1 MTDLWPFIISG
12 IATGSVYGIAATGL
26 VLTYKTSGIFNFAH
40 GALAAASAYAFYEL
54 HVRHGLPWPLA
65 TLVCVGVLG
74 PAAGFCVEY
83 FTRRLVTVT
92 SAMRIVGS
100 LGLLLLIQGA
110 AQVRYGTTAINFPQF
125 LPQRLYRIG
134 GVNLTADRIIVT
146 ALGLL
151 VVVAL
156 FVFFRFSRLGLHMRA
171 VVDNP
176 GLLDLSGTSPRQV
189 RAVSWAIGCAFA
201 SLSGILLAPLIGLDA
216 ILLTLLVV
224 QAFGAA
230 AVGAFTSLPLTYAGS
245 LAIGVVAALSTKY
258 VADFPSLA
266 GLPPSLPFLVL
277 FLALLFTPRGR
288 LVDTAPR
295 RSVGDDAALP
305 PAAVWAGR
313 AILLAALVAVPHVVG
328 TRLPVYISALIY
340 VLMFI
345 SLRPLIRTSGQVA
358 LCHAAFAAIGGV
370 AFAHFTTGLGL
381 PWAVAFLVAGLCTV
395 PVGAFLALP
404 AIRLPGLYL
413 SLATFGF
420 GILLERMVY
429 GMGVMFGYTGRRMA
443 PRPDLPRLDFR
454 SDTTFY
460 YLCLAVVVAAAAGM
474 WLMYRSRLGRLL
486 EGLAESP
493 VALTVLGANTS
504 VSRLLVFCLSAFV
517 AGLAGALFASAA
529 GTISGV
535 GFGAFLSLTMVA
547 VLMIS
552 GRGEIGSV
560 FIAAA
565 IMVVAPSYIRSAT
578 YQEFQPVAF
587 GALAMYAA
595 TRPAGGGRVAALWS
609 RLATRRSNADDE
621 RPEAGNEVAALVPV
635 TAGGGGF
642 DDRR

>member
-1 MTDLWPFIISG
+1 LADFWPFIIAG
-12 IATGSVYGIAATGL
+12 VATGSVYGIAATGL
-26 VLTYKTSGIFNFAH
+26 VLTYKTSGVFNFAH

-54 HVRHGLPWPLA
+54 HVRHGLAWPLA
-65 TLVCVGVLG
+65 ALVCVGILG
-74 PAAGFCVEY
+74 PLIGFCVEY
-83 FTRRLVTVT
+83 FTRRLATVT
-92 SAMRIVGS
+92 SAMRIVGT
-100 LGLLLLIQGA
+100 LGLLLVVQGA

-125 LPQRLYRIG
+125 LPQKLYRIG

-146 ALGLL
+146 VLGV
-151 VVVAL
+151 VVVAAL
-156 FVFFRFSRLGLHMRA
+156 FAFFRLSQLGLHMRA

-176 GLLDLSGTSPRQV
+176 GLLDLAGTSPRRI
-189 RAVSWAIGCAFA
+189 RALSWAIGCAFA

-230 AVGAFTSLPLTYAGS
+230 AVGGFTSLPMTYAGA
-245 LAIGVVAALSTKY
+245 LAIGVVGALSTKY

-277 FLALLFTPRGR
+277 FVALLVTPRGR
-288 LVDTAPR
+288 LVDSAPR
-295 RSVGDDAALP
+295 RSVGRDATLP
-305 PAAVWAGR
+305 PVAVWAGR
-313 AILLAALVAVPHVVG
+313 VLLLAGLVVAPHVVG
-328 TRLPVYISALIY
+328 TRLPVYISALIHV
-340 VLMFI
+340 VLFI

-381 PWAVAFLVAGLCTV
+381 PWFAAFLAAGLCTV

-429 GMGVMFGYTGRRMA
+429 GMGIMFGYTGRRNA
-443 PRPDLPRLDFR
+443 PRPDLGVLDFS

-460 YLCLAVVVAAAAGM
+460 YLCLAVVVACTVGM
-474 WLMYRSRLGRLL
+474 SLMYRSRLGRLL

-493 VALTVLGANTS
+493 VAVTVLGANTA
-504 VSRLLVFCLSAFV
+504 VSRLLVFCISAFV

-529 GTISGV
+529 GTVSGV

-552 GRGEIGSV
+552 GRGEIASV

-565 IMVVAPSYIRSAT
+565 LLVVVPSYVRSES

-587 GALAMYAA
+587 GALAMFAA
-595 TRPAGGGRVAALWS
+595 TRPAGGGRPAAWWRRIMTPRPATGQPQADSS
-609 RLATRRSNADDE
+609 REIPTL
-621 RPEAGNEVAALVPV
+621 V
-635 TAGGGGF
+635 TATARGDG
-642 DDRR
+642 R

>member
-1 MTDLWPFIISG
+1 MTDFWPFLISG

-26 VLTYKTSGIFNFAH
+26 VLTYKTSGVFNFAH

-54 HVRHGLPWPLA
+54 HVRHGLAWPLA

-74 PAAGFCVEY
+74 PLAGFCVEY
-83 FTRRLVTVT
+83 FTRRLANVT

-100 LGLLLLIQGA
+100 LGLLLVIQGA
-110 AQVRYGTTAINFPQF
+110 AQVRYGTSAINFPQF
-125 LPQRLYRIG
+125 LPQKLYRIG

-146 ALGLL
+146 VLGLV

-176 GLLDLSGTSPRQV
+176 RLLDLAGTSPRRV
-189 RAVSWAIGCAFA
+189 RAASWAIGCAFA

-230 AVGAFTSLPLTYAGS
+230 AVGGFTSLPLTYAGS
-245 LAIGVVAALSTKY
+245 LAIGVLGALSTKY

-277 FLALLFTPRGR
+277 FLALLVTPRGR

-295 RSVGDDAALP
+295 RSVGGDATLP

-313 AILLAALVAVPHVVG
+313 GLLLAALLVAPHVVG

-340 VLMFI
+340 AVMFI

-370 AFAHFTTGLGL
+370 VFAHFTTGLGL
-381 PWAVAFLVAGLCTV
+381 PWFVAFLAAGLCTV

-429 GMGVMFGYTGRRMA
+429 GMGIMFGYTGRRTA
-443 PRPDLPRLDFR
+443 PRPDLFGIDFH
-454 SDTTFY
+454 SDTSFY

-474 WLMYRSRLGRLL
+474 SLMYRSRLGRLL

-493 VALTVLGANTS
+493 VAVTVLGANTAI
-504 VSRLLVFCLSAFV
+504 SRLLVFCISAFV

-529 GTISGV
+529 GTVSGV
-535 GFGAFLSLTMVA
+535 GFGAFLSLTLVA

-552 GRGEIGSV
+552 GRGEIASV

-565 IMVVAPSYIRSAT
+565 LLVVAPSYIRSST
-578 YQEFQPVAF
+578 YQDFQPVAF

-595 TRPAGGGRVAALWS
+595 TRQSGGGRLAGWWERFSSARPAAGEP
-609 RLATRRSNADDE
+609 RS
-621 RPEAGNEVAALVPV
+621 EAGSEVPALVPAV
-635 TAGGGGF
+635 ARGEVG
-642 DDRR
+642 

>member
-1 MTDLWPFIISG
+1 LTDLWPFVIAG
-12 IATGSVYGIAATGL
+12 VATGSVYGIAATGL

-54 HVRHGLPWPLA
+54 HFQHGLPWPLA

-74 PAAGFCVEY
+74 PLAGFCVEY
-83 FTRRLVTVT
+83 FVRRLASVT

-100 LGLLLLIQGA
+100 IGLLLLIQGA

-125 LPQRLYRIG
+125 LPQRLFRIG

-146 ALGLL
+146 VLGLV

-156 FVFFRFSRLGLHMRA
+156 FAFFRFSRLGLHMRA

-176 GLLDLSGTSPRQV
+176 GLLDLAGTSPRQI
-189 RAVSWAIGCAFA
+189 RTVSWAVGCAFA

-224 QAFGAA
+224 QAFGAG
-230 AVGAFTSLPLTYAGS
+230 AVGGFTSLPLTYAGG
-245 LAIGVVAALSTKY
+245 LIIGVVGALSTKY
-258 VADFPSLA
+258 VVDFPSLA

-277 FLALLFTPRGR
+277 FGALLLTPRGR
-288 LVDTAPR
+288 LVDAAPR
-295 RSVGDDAALP
+295 RSVSGGDSLP
-305 PAAVWAGR
+305 PAIVWLGR
-313 AILLAALVAVPHVVG
+313 GVLLVGLVAAPHLVG

-340 VLMFI
+340 ALMFI
-345 SLRPLIRTSGQVA
+345 SLRPLIRTSGQVS

-381 PWAVAFLVAGLCTV
+381 PWAMAFVAAGLCTV

-404 AIRLPGLYL
+404 AMRLPGLFL

-429 GMGVMFGYTGRRMA
+429 GMGVMFGYTGRRAA
-443 PRPDLPRLDFR
+443 PRPDLPGIDFS
-454 SDTTFY
+454 SDTYFY

-474 WLMYRSRLGRLL
+474 SLMYRSRLGRLL

-493 VALTVLGANTS
+493 TALTVLGANTG
-504 VSRLLVFCLSAFV
+504 VSRLLVFCISAFV
-517 AGLAGALFASAA
+517 AGLAGALFAAAA
-529 GTISGV
+529 GTVSGV

-552 GRGEIGSV
+552 GRGEISSV

-565 IMVVAPSYIRSAT
+565 VLIVAPSYIRSAT
-578 YQEFQPVAF
+578 YQEFQPVVF

-595 TRPAGGGRVAALWS
+595 TRPAGGGRISALWA
-609 RLATRRSNADDE
+609 RAGARRPNPDE
-621 RPEAGNEVAALVPV
+621 ERAEAVGEVGRLVPA
-635 TAGGGGF
+635 TAGR
-642 DDRR
+642 DPR

>member
-1 MTDLWPFIISG
+1 LTDFWPFIISG

-54 HVRHGLPWPLA
+54 HFRRGLAWPLA
-65 TLVCVGVLG
+65 TLVCVGVVG
-74 PAAGFCVEY
+74 PVAGFCVEY
-83 FTRRLVTVT
+83 FTRRLANVT

-100 LGLLLLIQGA
+100 LGLLLVVQGA
-110 AQVRYGTTAINFPQF
+110 AQVRYGTSAINFPQF
-125 LPQRLYRIG
+125 LPQKLFRIG

-146 ALGLL
+146 VLGL
-151 VVVAL
+151 VTVVAL
-156 FVFFRFSRLGLHMRA
+156 FAFFRFSRLGLYMRA

-176 GLLDLSGTSPRQV
+176 GLLDLAGTSPRRI
-189 RAVSWAIGCAFA
+189 RALSWAIGCAFA

-230 AVGAFTSLPLTYAGS
+230 AVGGFTSLPLTYAGA
-245 LAIGVVAALSTKY
+245 LAIGVVGALSTKY
-258 VADFPSLA
+258 VADIPSLA

-277 FLALLFTPRGR
+277 FLALLLTPRGR

-295 RSVGDDAALP
+295 RSVGSDTALP

-313 AILLAALVAVPHVVG
+313 GLLLAGLVVVPHVVG
-328 TRLPVYISALIY
+328 TRLPVYISALIF

-358 LCHAAFAAIGGV
+358 LCHAAFAAIGAVG
-370 AFAHFTTGLGL
+370 FAHFSTGLGL
-381 PWAVAFLVAGLCTV
+381 PWLVAFLAAGLCTV

-429 GMGVMFGYTGRRMA
+429 GMGIMFGYTGRRIA
-443 PRPDLPRLDFR
+443 PRPHLPGLDFS

-460 YLCLAVVVAAAAGM
+460 YLCLVVVVLAAVGM
-474 WLMYRSRLGRLL
+474 SLMYRSRLGRLL

-493 VALTVLGANTS
+493 VAVTVLGANTA
-504 VSRLLVFCLSAFV
+504 VSRLLVFCISAFV
-517 AGLAGALFASAA
+517 AGLAGALFAAAA
-529 GTISGV
+529 GTVSGV

-552 GRGEIGSV
+552 GRGEITSV
-560 FIAAA
+560 CIAAA
-565 IMVVAPSYIRSAT
+565 LMVVAPSYIRSST
-578 YQEFQPVAF
+578 YLDFQPVAF

-595 TRPAGGGRVAALWS
+595 TRPAGGGRLGAGWRRIVAGRGAAGTP
-609 RLATRRSNADDE
+609 AT
-621 RPEAGNEVAALVPV
+621 EAGGDVASLVP
-635 TAGGGGF
+635 ALSGRGEL
-642 DDRR
+642 R

>member
-1 MTDLWPFIISG
+1 LTDFWPFIIAG
-12 IATGSVYGIAATGL
+12 VATGSVYGIAAIGL
-26 VLTYKTSGIFNFAH
+26 VLTYKTSGVFNFAH

-54 HVRHGLPWPLA
+54 HVQHGLAWPLA
-65 TLVCVGVLG
+65 ALVCVGIFG
-74 PAAGFCVEY
+74 PLVGFCVEY
-83 FTRRLVTVT
+83 FTRRLATVT
-92 SAMRIVGS
+92 SAMRIVGT
-100 LGLLLLIQGA
+100 LGLLLVVQGA

-125 LPQRLYRIG
+125 LPQKLYRIG

-146 ALGLL
+146 VLGVV

-156 FVFFRFSRLGLHMRA
+156 FAFFRFSQLGLHMRA

-176 GLLDLSGTSPRQV
+176 GLLDLAGTSPRRV
-189 RAVSWAIGCAFA
+189 RALSWAIGCAFA

-230 AVGAFTSLPLTYAGS
+230 AVGGFTSLPLTYTGA
-245 LAIGVVAALSTKY
+245 LAIGVVGALSTKY

-277 FLALLFTPRGR
+277 FLALLVTPRGR
-288 LVDTAPR
+288 LVDSAPR
-295 RSVGDDAALP
+295 RSVGGDATLP

-313 AILLAALVAVPHVVG
+313 GVLLAALIAVPHVVG

-340 VLMFI
+340 VVLFI

-370 AFAHFTTGLGL
+370 GFAHFTTGLGL
-381 PWAVAFLVAGLCTV
+381 PWFVAFLAAGLCTV

-420 GILLERMVY
+420 GVLLERMVY
-429 GMGVMFGYTGRRMA
+429 GMGIMFGYTGRRTA
-443 PRPDLPRLDFR
+443 PRPDLAGLDFS

-460 YLCLAVVVAAAAGM
+460 YLCLAVVVAAAVGM
-474 WLMYRSRLGRLL
+474 SLMYRSRLGRLL

-493 VALTVLGANTS
+493 VAVTVLGANTA
-504 VSRLLVFCLSAFV
+504 VSRLLVFCISAFV

-529 GTISGV
+529 GTVSGV

-552 GRGEIGSV
+552 GRGEIASV

-565 IMVVAPSYIRSAT
+565 LLVVVPSYIRSST

-595 TRPAGGGRVAALWS
+595 TRPAGVGRMAVWWQRISTPRAATDQPQPGS
-609 RLATRRSNADDE
+609 G
-621 RPEAGNEVAALVPV
+621 PGVAALVP
-635 TAGGGGF
+635 AAARGDG
-642 DDRR
+642 R